1 MDLKTAWTTTR
12 DRLKAQGLD
21 SPVLDARLLL
31 EAAAGITRTD
41 IVTDPYRPMTETQR
55 ATLDGYVERRLR
67 REPVG
72 RIIGRQGFWKIM
84 LSINPHVLAP
94 RPDTETILD
103 VALPL
108 FGEHQAFDVIDLGV
122 GSGAILLAILSERP
136 LARGVGVDVSF
147 EALAVA
153 KENAAHLGLSGRAS
167 FFRSN
172 WAEGLDSERFDLVV
186 SNPPYI
192 PTAVIGTL
200 DPEVREHDPHLAL
213 DGGEDGL
220 EAYRE
225 LAPEI
230 LRLLKPGRPFAVEIG
245 HDQARAVEALFKA
258 AGAERVATAKDL
270 SLRDRVVHGFRAP

>member
-1 MDLKTAWTTTR
+1 M
-12 DRLKAQGLD
+12 
-21 SPVLDARLLL
+21 LDARLLL

-41 IVTDPYRPMTETQR
+41 IVTDPYRPLTETQR